1 MIVNPNKLQAII
13 LDRKKPNLKNI
24 LFTVDNQ
31 PIKSV
36 PSVELLGIHL
46 DDQSNF
52 NLHITNSGS
61 STANQ
66 LNVLIRL

>member
-1 MIVNPNKLQAII
+1 MIVNPDKLQAII

-24 LFTVDNQ
+24 IIKI
-31 PIKSV
+31 PIKSFL
-36 PSVELLGIHL
+36 SVELLGTHL

-61 STANQ
+61 SAANQ